1 MNACNQL
8 LWIIGLGMAATMAV
22 AETPPTSRLAA
33 TGTEMPVPD
42 PTRVWN
48 SESRADV
55 SSIPAKIRRYAE
67 RVVKK
72 LDRNGSGAL
81 EAVEWTLLP
90 GDPRQI
96 DANHD
101 GVITVD
107 ELAAYLARYAR
118 LHPFRDEATAWRH
131 LPQPPP
137 MIFQPV
143 TPADHPPAGAAAGQE
158 GMPAS
163 AAGSSADGGPAARGK
178 STEKGQ
184 VLEDLRR
191 GRKYY
196 VSPAALPSGLPDWF
210 IERDKNGDGQLT
222 LDEFAPDG
230 SAAERR
236 RFHELDKNGD
246 GVITPDEVV
255 GPAKTSLAKEK
266 PETKTSAEKK
276 QPSSSAKPSGGSPSH

>member
-1 MNACNQL
+1 
-8 LWIIGLGMAATMAV
+8 
-22 AETPPTSRLAA
+22 
-33 TGTEMPVPD
+33 
-42 PTRVWN
+42 
-48 SESRADV
+48 
-55 SSIPAKIRRYAE
+55 
-67 RVVKK
+67 
-72 LDRNGSGAL
+72 
-81 EAVEWTLLP
+81 
-90 GDPRQI
+90 
-96 DANHD
+96 
-101 GVITVD
+101 
-107 ELAAYLARYAR
+107 
-118 LHPFRDEATAWRH
+118 
-131 LPQPPP
+131 
-137 MIFQPV
+137 
-143 TPADHPPAGAAAGQE
+143 
-158 GMPAS
+158 
-163 AAGSSADGGPAARGK
+163 
-178 STEKGQ
+178 
-184 VLEDLRR
+184 LEDLRR

>member
-1 MNACNQL
+1 MNAPNQL
-8 LWIIGLGMAATMAV
+8 LWIIGLGMAVALGAAESPPASRPAASG
-22 AETPPTSRLAA
+22 AETTA
-33 TGTEMPVPD
+33 PD

-48 SESRADV
+48 VEPRGAV
-55 SSIPAKIRRYAE
+55 SPIPGKIRRYAE

-72 LDRNGSGAL
+72 LDHNGSGAL
-81 EAVEWTLLP
+81 EAAEWASLG
-90 GDPRQI
+90 GDARQI

-118 LHPFRDEATAWRH
+118 LHPLRDEDTAWRR
-131 LPQPPP
+131 LPQPPAA
-137 MIFQPV
+137 IFQPV
-143 TPADHPPAGAAAGQE
+143 TPADHPPAAAEQG

-163 AAGSSADGGPAARGK
+163 ESAADAAASAKGK
-178 STEKGQ
+178 LPEKGE
-184 VLEDLRR
+184 VLEQLRR

-196 VSPAALPSGLPDWF
+196 VPSAALPSGLPDWF

-246 GVITPDEVV
+246 GVLTPDEVM
-255 GPAKTSLAKEK
+255 GPARTPEKGK
-266 PETKTSAEKK
+266 PETKTPAVEKR
-276 QPSSSAKPSGGSPSH
+276 PAAAH

>member
-1 MNACNQL
+1 MNARNHL
-8 LWIIGLGMAATMAV
+8 LWIIGLALAATLAA
-22 AETPPTSRLAA
+22 AETPPTDRPVA
-33 TGTEMPVPD
+33 TGTEMPD

-48 SESRADV
+48 SEPRGNASAT
-55 SSIPAKIRRYAE
+55 SAKMRRYAE

-72 LDRNGSGAL
+72 LDRNGNGTL
-81 EAVEWTLLP
+81 EAAEWASLP
-90 GDPRQI
+90 GDPRLI

-107 ELAAYLARYAR
+107 ELSAYLARYAR
-118 LHPFRDEATAWRH
+118 LHPLHDEATAWQH

-143 TPADHPPAGAAAGQE
+143 TPADRP
-158 GMPAS
+158 PAS
-163 AAGSSADGGPAARGK
+163 AAAEQGGMPATSAEESAADGGAAAKGK
-178 STEKGQ
+178 AADKGQ

-196 VSPAALPSGLPDWF
+196 VAPAALPPGLPDWF

-230 SAAERR
+230 SAAARR
-236 RFHELDKNGD
+236 QFHEYDKNGD

-255 GPAKTSLAKEK
+255 APARASSEK
-266 PETKTSAEKK
+266 GTLETKTSAAQKPASSA
-276 QPSSSAKPSGGSPSH
+276 QPSSASPAAQ